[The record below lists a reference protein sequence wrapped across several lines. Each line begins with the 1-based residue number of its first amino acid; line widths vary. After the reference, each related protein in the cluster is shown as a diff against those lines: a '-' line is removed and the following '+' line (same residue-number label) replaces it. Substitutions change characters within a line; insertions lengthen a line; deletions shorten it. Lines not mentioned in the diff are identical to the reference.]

1 MITTN
6 PLVLLAI
13 YLGLTIAS
21 SILLIILFRRSKQQ
35 ARWSTWIELALIG
48 LWTIWVGRDLL
59 NFDRTLLPTGREFGM
74 SIQSH
79 FVWQWL
85 GRCNLCVLWDGS
97 INGGAPAFTELHGA
111 VLHPVVVITSVLFG
125 AINGAKITLLITL
138 FMAGLAQWWLA
149 RVMELGRLPRLWVA
163 AMAVV
168 AGNLSG
174 RMESGLLAESL
185 STAACA
191 LTLAPGLKL
200 ALTGQ
205 RRATILFAI
214 TLALAATAG
223 QGYLQVGLMIGLL
236 PAYLVFFF
244 DKGWQVRPVWKEFL
258 LAGVLSLL
266 LASVFLVP
274 LAHFWPNFVKGS
286 ESGFSSAQALEYA
299 PLNLVIRDFSFYMNQ
314 SLGKWDTPHMYINF
328 IGWVPIL
335 LALITLR
342 LVPRQQLR
350 ILIFLLVATGWVFL
364 TSSAVTLR
372 ILEQLHFEFITSV
385 RYASVIG
392 GLAVP
397 LVLALAG
404 WGLHLLLQCAWP
416 RFSLRWFGSN
426 RQGTRRSFSIRY
438 LVLALPLLW
447 SIVAAY
453 DFSHPW
459 LTLEQTHPDVYKTLQ
474 LVKQPTTQWIQLIYS
489 EQYWMPAALDADM
502 KLAKSIRPWDWRDR
516 DLPPPFIQATR
527 DPQEVDTTSV
537 NYLSQVGELL
547 LVRHPQ
553 NEYAYIDTG
562 QQQIPC
568 SATARGGDIDVECST
583 GSTGKL
589 IVTENSWTGWQ
600 ANRDGIPVALDDNRW
615 LSVDAPA
622 GSHHFEF
629 RYRPWDVW
637 VGLLLTLTGIALCVW
652 WWFRSP
658 DARPAA
664 STDIMPRSETPSS
677 EIPASQP

>member
-1 MITTN
+1 MLTTN
-6 PLVLLAI
+6 PLLLLAV
-13 YLGLTIAS
+13 YLGLVIAS
-21 SILLIILFRRSKQQ
+21 LILLIILFRHSRQHT
-35 ARWSTWIELALIG
+35 RWSTWAELAIIG

-59 NFDRTLLPTGREFGM
+59 NFDRTLVLTGREFGM

-85 GRCNLCVLWDGS
+85 SRCNLCVLWDGS

-125 AINGAKITLLITL
+125 AINGAKLTLVITL

-149 RVMELGRLPRLWVA
+149 RVMGLGRLPRLWVA

-191 LTLAPGLKL
+191 LTLAPGLQL

-223 QGYLQVGLMIGLL
+223 QGYLQIGLIIGL
-236 PAYLVFFF
+236 FPAYLVFFF
-244 DKGWQVRPVWKEFL
+244 DKNRRIRPLLKEFL

-266 LASVFLVP
+266 LAGVFLVP
-274 LAHFWPNFVKGS
+274 LAHFWPNFIKGS
-286 ESGFSSAQALEYA
+286 ESGFNSAQALEYA
-299 PLNLVIRDFSFYMNQ
+299 PLNLVIRDFSFYLNQ
-314 SLGKWDTPHMYINF
+314 SLAKWATPHMYLNF

-335 LALITLR
+335 LAVVALR
-342 LVPRQQLR
+342 LVPRKQLR
-350 ILIFLLVATGWVFL
+350 LLIFLLVALGCVFL

-372 ILEQLHFEFITSV
+372 ILEQLRFGFITSV
-385 RYASVIG
+385 RYASVIA

-416 RFSLRWFGSN
+416 RISLRRFASN
-426 RQGTRRSFSIRY
+426 HPWTARSFSIRY
-438 LVLALPLLW
+438 LVLVLPLLW
-447 SIVAAY
+447 SIAAAY

-459 LTLEQTHPDVYKTLQ
+459 LRLDRTHPDVYTALQ
-474 LVKQPTTQWIQLIYS
+474 LAKQPTAQWIEMIYG
-489 EQYWMPAALDADM
+489 EQFWTPAALDADM
-502 KLAKSIRPWDWRDR
+502 KLAKSIRPWDWRNH
-516 DLPPPFIQATR
+516 DLPPSFIQATR
-527 DPQEVDTTSV
+527 DPQQVDTTNV
-537 NYLSQVGELL
+537 NYLGQVGQLW
-547 LVRHPQ
+547 LVKHPQ
-553 NEYAYIDTG
+553 NEYAYINTG
-562 QQQIPC
+562 PQKIPC
-568 SATARGGDIDVECST
+568 AATASGGDIDVDCST
-583 GSTGKL
+583 NSAGKL
-589 IVTENSWTGWQ
+589 MVTENSWTGWQ
-600 ANRDGIPVALDDNRW
+600 ASRDGTPIVLDDNRW
-615 LSVDAPA
+615 LSVEAPA
-622 GSHHFEF
+622 GSHHYEF

-637 VGLLLTLTGIALCVW
+637 VGLLLTLIGIVLCVR

-658 DARPAA
+658 GATSMANPEIVPQTG
-664 STDIMPRSETPSS
+664 SPSL
-677 EIPASQP
+677 EPPTLQP